1 MSDISKISSWLKL
14 PDGSLEKIQA
24 RMDSVYGDKG
34 QLDSLVLENT
44 NLINRSLEYLKIK
57 PDASAEDI
65 SLALLNKALDDDRQ
79 ISEFLGNPDI
89 ATVSGGEKVGD
100 LARKLAEPEEGYFL
114 KYEKAKEFLSNQPP
128 LKTMAALGYQDVS
141 DMLAKEDVLELFA
154 SLRFLEDGQWLND
167 VFFKQY
173 ENISFNDFEKR
184 KIEVRV
190 LDIKW
195 VKAAEKFVAKK
206 YHNISHLKELG
217 VVFIIPVKL
226 GVPGE
231 ILEMLALIS
240 HYLNE
245 IAFYNQIFKGFS
257 LNSET
262 FAFNFIQAL
271 KGSLLEEKLPDLG
284 KINWLIIQQYLAK
297 KDPSD
302 WRLFEP
308 HLNPEVLHWEKAE
321 RAFGNMKNF
330 SQKEGWDFWFN
341 LGWVGDYFKNN
352 QGQEVFVSFNLID
365 TVMSL
370 VKTKENIKYLYHHQ
384 EALWNKVFV
393 SYAGE
398 EKMKDLIAQNWLKG
412 YIEI

>member
-128 LKTMAALGYQDVS
+128 LKTMAALGYQNVS

-184 KIEVRV
+184 KIEIRV

-330 SQKEGWDFWFN
+330 SQKEGWDFWLN

>member
-24 RMDSVYGDKG
+24 RMNSVYGDKG

-57 PDASAEDI
+57 SDATAENI
-65 SLALLNKALDDDRQ
+65 LEALLNKALDDDKQ

-173 ENISFNDFEKR
+173 ENISFDDFEKR

-190 LDIKW
+190 LDTKW

-226 GVPGE
+226 DVPGE

-271 KGSLLEEKLPDLG
+271 KGSLLEEKLPNLE

-302 WRLFEP
+302 WRLFES

-321 RAFGNMKNF
+321 RAFGNMKNL

-370 VKTKENIKYLYHHQ
+370 VRSKENIKYLYHHQ
-384 EALWNKVFV
+384 EALWNKVFI

-398 EKMKDLIAQNWLKG
+398 EKMKNLIAENWLKG